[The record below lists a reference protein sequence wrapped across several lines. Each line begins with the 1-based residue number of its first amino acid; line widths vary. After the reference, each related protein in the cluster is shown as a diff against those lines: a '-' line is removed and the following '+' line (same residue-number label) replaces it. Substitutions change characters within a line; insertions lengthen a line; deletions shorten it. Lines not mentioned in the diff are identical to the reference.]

1 MNDTETLIKQAAALG
16 RQHREY
22 GIAPYGDLDDGGSA
36 HLMDE
41 LGETS
46 ETTEENWCQRIAMCE
61 AYTEALGGSPVVA
74 LATGPL
80 DDEDRYLIWEQ
91 GWDL

>member
-1 MNDTETLIKQAAALG
+1 MNDTETLINRAAALG
-16 RQHREY
+16 SQHREH

-36 HLMDE
+36 CLMNE

-61 AYTEALGGSPVVA
+61 AYTEALNGPPVAV
-74 LATGPL
+74 LVTGPL
-80 DDEDRYLIWEQ
+80 TGEDRYLLCEQ
-91 GWDL
+91 RWDL